1 MQDSLTQTTSKYEEL
16 SKTYAETTDRL
27 KDANDRN
34 YELESEIK
42 QLKDKIEDLEL
53 DIKSLK
59 EKEVELRE
67 VQAQNYKMQEK
78 IDMLEKHLAGTEV
91 QRGDRQYINR
101 SV

>member
-42 QLKDKIEDLEL
+42 
-53 DIKSLK
+53 
-59 EKEVELRE
+59 
-67 VQAQNYKMQEK
+67 
-78 IDMLEKHLAGTEV
+78 
-91 QRGDRQYINR
+91 
-101 SV
+101 